1 MYSVLV
7 ADDNDEVRKIICE
20 FLEETGCDVLAVR
33 EGTTA
38 VGALQ
43 NFRWDL
49 VITDIFM
56 PDCDGIEVVR
66 AARKYAPE
74 TPIIAVS
81 GGSVLLPDFNG
92 LKSAEMLGAL
102 VTVNKPFTRLDLA
115 TALIRVMSTDRGSAA
130 DRRQIA
136 S

>member
-7 ADDNDEVRKIICE
+7 ADDNDDVRQIICE
-20 FLEETGCDVLAVR
+20 FLKESGCDVLAVR
-33 EGTTA
+33 EGTA
-38 VGALQ
+38 AINALQ
-43 NFRWDL
+43 SFRWDL

-66 AARKYAPE
+66 AARKYAPG

-115 TALIRVMSTDRGSAA
+115 TALIRVMNTVHNSEA
-130 DRRQIA
+130 DRRKIA